1 MIRTLGVVVKQPS
14 LKLAP
19 LSRPPRHGV
28 YLWWPEKGLGWIHPE
43 DIDRAEVL
51 IPSSRV
57 FCRRDIDTTYSMLSY
72 GDTSIRV
79 KPTMWY
85 EVESDGYELG
95 DPIEV
100 KSRMGKLK
108 PFVATIVDIL
118 WNRQDRKIDYYLLT
132 AGRRIKKAYRCDEFQ
147 PAMKLSQPM
156 TVRQMDL
163 VAKSR
168 IR

>member
-1 MIRTLGVVVKQPS
+1 MKQPS
-14 LKLAP
+14 IKLAP

-28 YLWWPEKGLGWIHPE
+28 YLWWPEKGLGWIHPD

-57 FCRRDIDTTYSMLSY
+57 FCRRDIDTAYSLLSY
-72 GDTSIRV
+72 GDKSIRV

-85 EVESDGYELG
+85 EVQSDGYELG

-108 PFVATIVDIL
+108 PFVATIVDIF
-118 WNRQDRKIDYYLLT
+118 WNRQDRKIDYYLRA
-132 AGRRIKKAYRCDEFQ
+132 AGRRLKKAYRCEEFQ
-147 PAMKLSQPM
+147 PAMKLNEPM
-156 TVRQMDL
+156 SVRQMAL
-163 VAKSR
+163 LAKSR